1 MRRGISPKD
10 KIGNILFLFLFAILI
25 VYGCSARKPG
35 AIPTLVPTPEEKTTS
50 TLPEAAAELDPTS
63 DEKTTTTMTEAAAAI
78 ESTAEEET
86 MPTTP
91 SITSQETPS
100 ADIISLDVSGD
111 PGAYRFSV
119 GVRSP
124 DLGCEQFADWWE
136 VIDEQGDLIYRRI
149 LLHSHTD
156 EQPFVRSGGP
166 VPIALKDVVL
176 VRAHIHPSGYG
187 GIAFKGSIQT
197 DFQEIELSPDFASEL
212 ENMPPLPEGCAF

>member
-1 MRRGISPKD
+1 MRGISPID
-10 KIGNILFLFLFAILI
+10 KINKIVFLFLFAILI
-25 VYGCSARKPG
+25 VYGCSPSKPG
-35 AIPTLVPTPEEKTTS
+35 ATTTLVPTPEEKTTS
-50 TLPEAAAELDPTS
+50 TLPESAATPDPTS
-63 DEKTTTTMTEAAAAI
+63 EEKTTSTITEATAAI
-78 ESTAEEET
+78 EPTAEEET

-124 DLGCEQFADWWE
+124 DLGCEQYADWWE

-149 LLHSHTD
+149 LLHSHAG

-166 VPIALKDVVL
+166 VPIAPEDVVL
-176 VRAHIHPSGYG
+176 VRAHMHPSGYG
-187 GIAFKGSIQT
+187 DVAFKGSIQT
-197 DFQEIELSPDFASEL
+197 GFQEIELSPDFASEL
-212 ENMPPLPEGCAF
+212 ENLPPLPEGCAF

>member
-1 MRRGISPKD
+1 MRGISSID
-10 KIGNILFLFLFAILI
+10 KNNKIVFLFIFAILI
-25 VYGCSARKPG
+25 VYGCSGSKTG
-35 AIPTLVPTPEEKTTS
+35 ATTTLVPTPEEKTKP
-50 TLPEAAAELDPTS
+50 TLPESAAVIDPTPE
-63 DEKTTTTMTEAAAAI
+63 EKTTSTMTEATAVI

-91 SITSQETPS
+91 SITSQETPT

-149 LLHSHTD
+149 LLHSHTG

-166 VPIALKDVVL
+166 VPIAPEDVVL
-176 VRAHIHPSGYG
+176 VRAHMFPSGYG
-187 GIAFKGSIQT
+187 GGAYKGSIQT
-197 DFQEIELSPDFASEL
+197 GFQDIELSPDFASEL
-212 ENMPPLPEGCAF
+212 ENTPPLPEGCAF

>member
-1 MRRGISPKD
+1 MRGISPID
-10 KIGNILFLFLFAILI
+10 KINKIVFLFLFAILI
-25 VYGCSARKPG
+25 IYGCSPSKPR
-35 AIPTLVPTPEEKTTS
+35 ATTTLVPAPEEKTKSTLPESAAALDPTPVEKTTS
-50 TLPEAAAELDPTS
+50 T
-63 DEKTTTTMTEAAAAI
+63 MTEATAAI

-111 PGAYRFSV
+111 PDAYRFSV

-149 LLHSHTD
+149 LLHSHAG

-166 VPIALKDVVL
+166 VPIAPEDVVL
-176 VRAHIHPSGYG
+176 VRAHMHPSGYG
-187 GIAFKGSIQT
+187 CVAFKGSIQT
-197 DFQEIELSPDFASEL
+197 GFQEIELSPDFASEL
-212 ENMPPLPEGCAF
+212 ENSPPLPEGCAF

>member
-1 MRRGISPKD
+1 MRGISPIDKRD
-10 KIGNILFLFLFAILI
+10 KIVLLFFLTILI
-25 VYGCSARKPG
+25 VYGCSPSKPG
-35 AIPTLVPTPEEKTTS
+35 ATTTLVTTPEEKTTS
-50 TLPEAAAELDPTS
+50 ILPVSATVIESTPE
-63 DEKTTTTMTEAAAAI
+63 EKTTSPMTEATAVI
-78 ESTAEEET
+78 EPTAEEET

-136 VIDEQGDLIYRRI
+136 VIDEQGDLKYRRI
-149 LLHSHTD
+149 LLHSHAG

-166 VPIALKDVVL
+166 VPIAPEDVVL
-176 VRAHIHPSGYG
+176 VRAHMHPSGYG
-187 GIAFKGSIQT
+187 GVAFKGSIQT
-197 DFQEIELSPDFASEL
+197 GFQEIELSLDFASEL
-212 ENMPPLPEGCAF
+212 ENSAPLPEGCAF

>member
-1 MRRGISPKD
+1 MRRISSID
-10 KIGNILFLFLFAILI
+10 KNNKIVFLFIFAILI
-25 VYGCSARKPG
+25 VYGCSAGKPG
-35 AIPTLVPTPEEKTTS
+35 ANTTLVPTSEDKTKPTLPESAAVTDPTPEEKTTS
-50 TLPEAAAELDPTS
+50 T
-63 DEKTTTTMTEAAAAI
+63 MTEATAAI
-78 ESTAEEET
+78 EPTAEEET

-149 LLHSHTD
+149 LLHSHAG

-166 VPIALKDVVL
+166 VPIAPEDVVL
-176 VRAHIHPSGYG
+176 YAPICTPQVMGVSLLKARS
-187 GIAFKGSIQT
+187 K
-197 DFQEIELSPDFASEL
+197 LASKKS
-212 ENMPPLPEGCAF
+212 N

>member
-1 MRRGISPKD
+1 MRGISPID
-10 KIGNILFLFLFAILI
+10 KIDKIVFLTLFAILL
-25 VYGCSARKPG
+25 VYGCSPSKPG
-35 AIPTLVPTPEEKTTS
+35 ATTTLPTLEEKTTS
-50 TLPEAAAELDPTS
+50 TI
-63 DEKTTTTMTEAAAAI
+63 TEATAVI
-78 ESTAEEET
+78 EPTAEEET

-91 SITSQETPS
+91 SITSQEPTS

-149 LLHSHTD
+149 LLHSHTG

-166 VPIALKDVVL
+166 VPIAPEDVVL
-176 VRAHIHPSGYG
+176 VRAHMHPSGYG
-187 GIAFKGSIQT
+187 GVAFKGSIQT
-197 DFQEIELSPDFASEL
+197 GFQEIELSLDFASEL
-212 ENMPPLPEGCAF
+212 ENSAPLPEGCAF